1 MVAVEKR
8 NGQGGRIR
16 LRHIKDLS
24 EQSIV
29 HFIKDSVEEGAT
41 IRTNKFKSY
50 SNLNLRRYGYAL
62 QPIIRGKTGREPS
75 FVLVDSV
82 ISDLKRWIRDIF
94 HGVSKKHLQSYLNE
108 YAFIYNRR
116 FNPPVEFHTL
126 LGLSFRD
133 RVPTYRDLYDGT
145 WTHPTSRSTIG

>member
-1 MVAVEKR
+1 MLF
-8 NGQGGRIR
+8 NQLSGG
-16 LRHIKDLS
+16 KP
-24 EQSIV
+24 E
-29 HFIKDSVEEGAT
+29 
-41 IRTNKFKSY
+41 
-50 SNLNLRRYGYAL
+50 
-62 QPIIRGKTGREPS
+62 EPS

-116 FNPPVEFHTL
+116 LNPPVEFHTL

-133 RVPTYRDLYDGT
+133 RVPTYEISMTEHGPVPPRTLV
-145 WTHPTSRSTIG
+145 